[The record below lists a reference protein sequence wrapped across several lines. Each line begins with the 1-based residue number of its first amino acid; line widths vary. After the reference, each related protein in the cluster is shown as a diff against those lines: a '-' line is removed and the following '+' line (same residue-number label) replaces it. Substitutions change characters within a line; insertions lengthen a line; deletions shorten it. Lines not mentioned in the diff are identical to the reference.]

1 MVNIMIKR
9 IIYKVLLVVI
19 ITVFGSLI
27 VNKNSNIKNII
38 YDSVYINYLNFSHIK
53 NIYNNYL
60 GDIIPFQN
68 VIKEEAVFNEKL
80 KYRDLSTYNNGIKL
94 TLNNN
99 IVPILDSG
107 IVIYIGNKD
116 NFNKTVIIENSD
128 GVEEWYGNL
137 DNIKVNLYDYV
148 NKNDILGDTK
158 DNTLYL
164 EFKKDNKSLDY
175 NKFL

>member
-19 ITVFGSLI
+19 ITIFGSLI
-27 VNKNSNIKNII
+27 VNKNSNIKNVI

>member
-19 ITVFGSLI
+19 ITIFGSLI

-53 NIYNNYL
+53 NIYNNYF

>member
-1 MVNIMIKR
+1 MIKR

-80 KYRDLSTYNNGIKL
+80 KYRVLSTYNNGIKL

-137 DNIKVNLYDYV
+137 DNISVKLYDYV
-148 NKNDILGDTK
+148 KENDILGDA
-158 DNTLYL
+158 DNSTLYL
-164 EFKKDNKSLDY
+164 EFKKDNKYLDY

>member
-1 MVNIMIKR
+1 MVKKT
-9 IIYKVLLVVI
+9 IYKVLLVVI
-19 ITVFGSLI
+19 IVLFGSLI
-27 VNKNSNIKNII
+27 VNKSSSVRNII
-38 YDSVYINYLNFSHIK
+38 YDKVYVNYLNFSYIK
-53 NIYNNYL
+53 NIYSTYL

-68 VIKEEAVFNEKL
+68 IIKDEPVFNEKL
-80 KYRDLSTYNNGIKL
+80 KYSDKSIYNNGVKL

-107 IVIYIGNKD
+107 IVIFVGNKD
-116 NFNKTVIIENSD
+116 GFNKTVIIETDD

-148 NKNDILGDTK
+148 NKNDILGDT
-158 DNTLYL
+158 DNNTLYL